1 MHRIVTALII
11 LVLASGPVLARPSS
25 QPVPRIAP
33 QWDVSEWI
41 NSSGFDLADL
51 KGRVVVIEFFQLW
64 CPGCNA
70 FSIPLIKRWHQT
82 FDNVLATGDL
92 KIVSIHTV
100 FEGFDYQSPAR
111 LRRFLR
117 RKKIRHPV
125 GVDRAVRGRR
135 LPQTMRRYGTMGTP
149 EIAIIDKKGIIR
161 FQEFG
166 GFRPA
171 RAEALIRRLLLE

>member
-1 MHRIVTALII
+1 MQKIIYVFLILI
-11 LVLASGPVLARPSS
+11 AATGPVLARPSS

-33 QWDVSEWI
+33 EWRVSEWF
-41 NSSGFDLADL
+41 NSKGFDLADL

-70 FSIPLIKRWHQT
+70 FSIPLIKKWHRT
-82 FDNVLATGDL
+82 FGGELATGAL

-100 FEGFDYQSPAR
+100 FEGFDYQSPDR
-111 LRRFLR
+111 LRKFLK
-117 RKKIRHPV
+117 RKKIHHPV
-125 GVDRAVRGRR
+125 GVDQAMRGQR

-149 EIAIIDKKGIIR
+149 EMAIVDKKGIIR

-171 RAEALIRRLLLE
+171 RAEALIRTLLLE